1 MDTCLL
7 TVIVAPAI
15 EDAVVDWL
23 LEQDVAGFTS
33 MPVRGHGASP
43 RSMALGEQVTGRS
56 HRVMFQA
63 HLDCDAARAL
73 AATLAREF
81 EGSGIHYWLTPVLEG
96 GHLE

>member
-1 MDTCLL
+1 METCLL
-7 TVIVAPAI
+7 TVLVAPAI

-33 MPVRGHGASP
+33 MPVHGHGASP
-43 RSMALGEQVTGRS
+43 SSMALAEQVSGRS
-56 HRVMFQA
+56 RRVMFLV
-63 HLDCDAARAL
+63 HLECDAARAVT
-73 AATLAREF
+73 ATLAAEF